1 MTEHFAQLMKQDFA
15 DLDSAVGSW
24 KKLADALTNTQTGSG
39 RRVTGP
45 LHRAGWTG
53 VSASYGFDAMEA
65 TESKLGTGRTNAQ
78 LIATTLDTLNTKM
91 QAAQRK
97 LRAAVA
103 DAEAAGHTVR
113 ADGWVEPKQAVD
125 PKYHNDP
132 DYADIQRDANSGL
145 GGFRA
150 RIDEAVA
157 AAEAASNEGAEVL
170 RQIDPF
176 DLDKRYGGAHAQE
189 DAARV
194 AAFAGLDKKD
204 LPDGTDPKRSADW
217 WAGLDEEEKRLYL
230 AAYPEQIGGLDG
242 LPTTT
247 RDQANRTVLDMRLN
261 DYAQREGDL
270 GYHDRSSYRG
280 LLAMKDRL
288 DRSDPA
294 PEHKQLYLLGFST
307 EKDGRAIVAVGN
319 PDTAKHTAV
328 SVPGTS
334 NQLDNFDGQINR
346 AETLQKSAG
355 RWEAGGGRDVAV
367 ISWLDYDAPE
377 AEFTAS
383 PEFDLNLGIAT
394 TGRADDDAETLRDF
408 THGLRE
414 SHQGERSHLTV
425 IGHSYGS
432 TMVGAAD
439 AGGRGLDADDMVV
452 VGSPGLTVER
462 ADQLHVDPERL
473 WVGAASDDYV
483 SNLTSDLSL
492 GADPKEPGFGA
503 QRMYVD
509 TDGHSN
515 YWNDGSES
523 LSNQGRII
531 AGLPPG
537 RAPLS

>member
-24 KKLADALTNTQTGSG
+24 KKLADALTATQTGSG

-45 LHRAGWTG
+45 LHKAGWTG

-65 TESKLGTGRTNAQ
+65 TESKLGTGRTDAQ

-113 ADGWVEPKQAVD
+113 DDGWVESKQAVD

-150 RIDEAVA
+150 RIDAAVQEA
-157 AAEAASNEGAEVL
+157 ESASNEGAEVL

-189 DAARV
+189 DATRV
-194 AAFAGLDKKD
+194 AAFAGIDKKD
-204 LPDGTDPKRSADW
+204 IPDGTDPQRSADW
-217 WAGLDEEEKRLYL
+217 WKGLDEEDKRLYL

-261 DYAQREGDL
+261 DYALREGSL
-270 GYHDRSSYRG
+270 GYHDRSSYQG

-288 DRSDPA
+288 DKSDSA
-294 PEHKQLYLLGFST
+294 PEHKRLHLLGFST
-307 EKDGRAIVAVGN
+307 EGDGRAIVAVGN
-319 PDTAKHTAV
+319 PDKAAHTAV
-328 SVPGTS
+328 SVPGTD
-334 NQLDNFDGQINR
+334 NQLDNFTDSIDR
-346 AETLQKSAG
+346 AEKLQDSAG
-355 RWEAGGGRDVAV
+355 AWSEGGSEDVAV
-367 ISWLDYDAPE
+367 IAWLDYDAPE
-377 AEFTAS
+377 LDASVATPARAE
-383 PEFDLNLGIAT
+383 N
-394 TGRADDDAETLRDF
+394 DAETLRDF
-408 THGLRE
+408 THGLRV
-414 SHQGERSHLTV
+414 SHEGERSHMTV

-432 TMVGAAD
+432 TMVGTAD
-439 AGGRGLDADDMVV
+439 SGGRGLDTDDMIV
-452 VGSPGLTVER
+452 VGSPGMNVDR
-462 ADQLHVDPERL
+462 ADQLHVSPSRL
-473 WVGAASDDYV
+473 WVGVGSDDGV
-483 SNLTSDLSL
+483 VNWAADKTL
-492 GADPKEPGFGA
+492 GPNPADSGFGA
-503 QRMYVD
+503 EHMYVD
-509 TDGHSN
+509 TSEHSD
-515 YWNDGSES
+515 YWNDGSQS
-523 LSNQGRII
+523 LDNQGRVI
-531 AGLPPG
+531 AGLPPNNTP
-537 RAPLS
+537 RS

>member
-103 DAEAAGHTVR
+103 DAEAAGHVVR
-113 ADGWVEPKQAVD
+113 DDGWVEPKQAVD

-132 DYADIQRDANSGL
+132 DYADVQREANSGL

-150 RIDEAVA
+150 RIDAAVA
-157 AAEAASNEGAEVL
+157 EAEAASNEGGEVL

-194 AAFAGLDKKD
+194 AAFAGIDKKD
-204 LPDGTDPKRSADW
+204 IPDGTDPQRSADW
-217 WAGLDEEEKRLYL
+217 WKGLDEEEKRMYL
-230 AAYPEQIGGLDG
+230 AAYPEQVGGLDG
-242 LPTTT
+242 LPATT

-261 DYAQREGDL
+261 DYALREGSL

-280 LLAMKDRL
+280 LQAMKDRL
-288 DRSDPA
+288 DASDSA
-294 PEHKQLYLLGFST
+294 PEHKRLHLLGFGT
-307 EKDGRAIVAVGN
+307 EGDGRAIVAVGN
-319 PDTAKHTAV
+319 PDKAGHTAV
-328 SVPGTS
+328 SVPGTD
-334 NQLDNFDGQINR
+334 NQLDNFTDSIDR
-346 AETLQKSAG
+346 AEKLQDSAG
-355 RWEAGGGRDVAV
+355 TWSEGGVEDVAV
-367 ISWLDYDAPE
+367 IAWLDYDAPE
-377 AEFTAS
+377 LDASVATPARAE
-383 PEFDLNLGIAT
+383 N
-394 TGRADDDAETLRDF
+394 DAETLRDF
-408 THGLRE
+408 THGLRV
-414 SHQGERSHLTV
+414 SHEGERTHMTV

-432 TMVGAAD
+432 TMVGTAD
-439 AGGRGLDADDMVV
+439 SGGRGLDTDDMIV
-452 VGSPGLTVER
+452 VGSPGMNVDR
-462 ADQLHVDPERL
+462 ADQLHVSPSRL
-473 WVGAASDDYV
+473 YVGIGSDDGV
-483 SNLTSDLSL
+483 VEWAADKTL
-492 GADPKEPGFGA
+492 GTNPADSGFGA
-503 QRMYVD
+503 EHMYVD
-509 TDGHSN
+509 TSEHSD
-515 YWNDGSES
+515 YWNDGSQS
-523 LSNQGRII
+523 LDNQGRII
-531 AGLPPG
+531 AGLPPNNTP
-537 RAPLS
+537 RS